1 MWVFLRHYLSLSL
14 SLSLSVCLV
23 FCYYQQVYDIFNMSC
38 LAVILRVRGR
48 DGMFTPQNDAVALC
62 HISDIMLLSVI
73 FFGWSP
79 LVALLVNFV
88 LDLYVGLWQDNN
100 WQDSYWHVLTLLL
113 THIVCYT
120 LPSYRNKS
128 CSPYVFV
135 RVTFYFLSCCRCIK
149 VSFSKIAVMA
159 EVTIF
164 GQTDFVL

>member
-1 MWVFLRHYLSLSL
+1 
-14 SLSLSVCLV
+14 
-23 FCYYQQVYDIFNMSC
+23 MSC

-100 WQDSYWHVLTLLL
+100 
-113 THIVCYT
+113 
-120 LPSYRNKS
+120 
-128 CSPYVFV
+128 
-135 RVTFYFLSCCRCIK
+135 
-149 VSFSKIAVMA
+149 
-159 EVTIF
+159 
-164 GQTDFVL
+164 